1 VASGTQTGRT
11 SSTTS
16 QAIVPVMNEHDMRTC
31 GKAGFRQPVDRLN
44 LNTAVLSPM
53 PPSIRTTLSDPTW
66 RAAMQA

>member
-1 VASGTQTGRT
+1 
-11 SSTTS
+11 
-16 QAIVPVMNEHDMRTC
+16 MNEHDMRTC

-44 LNTAVLSPM
+44 LNTAVLSPV